1 MQPEILIKNKHQ
13 MAADLQ
19 RMERAILKSLEYE
32 GFPGAAEV
40 SILLTNDNEIHLLN
54 KNYRNIDSPTDVLS
68 FSLLN
73 ETDVV
78 KYGELIAI
86 GDIVISI
93 DTAYRQSR
101 AQQKS
106 LDDELEL
113 LVIHGMLHLLGYDD
127 SADDLADIMRNRE
140 KGILNELIND
150 KKQQ

>member
-1 MQPEILIKNKHQ
+1 
-13 MAADLQ
+13 
-19 RMERAILKSLEYE
+19 MERAILKSLEYE
-32 GFPGAAEV
+32 GFPGVAEV

-127 SADDLADIMRNRE
+127 SSDDLADIMRNRE

>member
-1 MQPEILIKNKHQ
+1 